1 MYFVEKH
8 VHILYRDIG
17 EHFHVR
23 HYYIVQF
30 VRRHIDKPFVVKAN
44 PQDVLPG
51 NTFAHKVVYRNFHH
65 GGFAAAAHTGYGDD
79 FLPVDGQFYVTLNH
93 VERDF
98 TLPYGYQRFNYVL
111 SHLLSSV
118 PTLQDKNKL
127 YFPFAGENIV
137 KSFLFKR
144 KMCSCSKKSVLICL

>member
-1 MYFVEKH
+1 MVISFIAALTVKEKK
-8 VHILYRDIG
+8 I
-17 EHFHVR
+17 
-23 HYYIVQF
+23 
-30 VRRHIDKPFVVKAN
+30 
-44 PQDVLPG
+44 QDVLPG

-127 YFPFAGENIV
+127 YFPFSGEKIV
-137 KSFLFKR
+137 KSFLLKR
-144 KMCSCSKKSVLICL
+144 KMCSCAKKSVLVYLWYGSFEIIVN